1 MLALHPTSCDKT
13 LREIVLCLLKTAF
26 VPRKCHLIKQGDANQ
41 SHLTLRKAGQVK
53 LIPGAL
59 PRQFVHRAQ
68 ICRAEP
74 TKTAT
79 TKNLGKRCQLPVT
92 NTQEQTI
99 SHKHCWWPLHV
110 ERDRWRKYPYILYL
124 GDLQRIH
131 NFKAFFSCTHCS
143 LTGLSTH
150 ISVKLQ
156 LVLIHSNQV
165 TALVWEHCALHM
177 LHAQIFSLL
186 FRPLP
191 SLLKALQSHLLCAAP
206 LMAPA
211 GGNPPGCWVC
221 STVYTL
227 CCWIDQSRGWVDS
240 LGSLVMAGEHI
251 TNRLP
256 NHRGNEGIAEHMG
269 TKANSWTQ
277 RRTAI
282 LTWGIVLW
290 KIYRVEQKRKVGA
303 IVFKSTGFT
312 GEYGLYIQIRKWML
326 LN

>member
-1 MLALHPTSCDKT
+1 MLALHPKPCNKT

-79 TKNLGKRCQLPVT
+79 TKNPGKCCQLPVT
-92 NTQEQTI
+92 NSQGQTI
-99 SHKHCWWPLHV
+99 SHKHCWWPLDV
-110 ERDRWRKYPYILYL
+110 ERDRLRKYPYILYL

-290 KIYRVEQKRKVGA
+290 KIYRVKQKRKVGA
-303 IVFKSTGFT
+303 IVFKSTRFT